1 MRTTWPKGI
10 TNADVDPQGLSVGYW
25 VISASFSYRSSVRL
39 MPVIVE
45 AAHVAARRVLMTLS
59 VQP

>member
-25 VISASFSYRSSVRL
+25 VISASFSYRSSYVLCQSSSRL
-39 MPVIVE
+39 HTWLPDV
-45 AAHVAARRVLMTLS
+45 S
-59 VQP
+59 S